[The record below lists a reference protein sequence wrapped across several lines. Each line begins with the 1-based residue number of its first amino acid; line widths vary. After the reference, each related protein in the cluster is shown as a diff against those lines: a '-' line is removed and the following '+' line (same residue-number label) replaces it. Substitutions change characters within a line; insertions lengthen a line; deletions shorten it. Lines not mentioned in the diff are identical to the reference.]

1 MSNMENGRRR
11 ASDNADNTDNT
22 TVSKRI
28 RRCFRVAKLVLK
40 NLLHG
45 PLFHDL
51 AGRLAVLL
59 HVALQTLCFAVIAV
73 CLAVD
78 AKWWRQTALAD
89 SYQSCRAPD
98 TNVET
103 LQLCKVFVDDLESML
118 KVLATAVAAVCVK
131 FCTATGSICCSRD
144 IANSTRLDQ
153 GDWFDPSRQDQ
164 VAKAVGRFRRFR
176 RSETHQLATPA
187 RRSLSKPCQWR
198 AAVISCAI
206 WASCLACDAITL
218 LGVGYYVLLFQ
229 TQIGEYADE
238 LFPDAQA
245 RRSWGSVIANVTA
258 LSAMIALDAC
268 MLAVAVLKIK
278 AIDKIPD
285 KIPDKS
291 KQLDTKGLENA
302 QGESTDSSENEMEED
317 QREVQEA
324 DEEVNTID
332 DASNVNSVSNIEL
345 EDMSRETD
353 RLLA

>member
-1 MSNMENGRRR
+1 MSNM
-11 ASDNADNTDNT
+11 
-22 TVSKRI
+22 SKRI

-59 HVALQTLCFAVIAV
+59 HVALQTLCFVVIAV

-103 LQLCKVFVDDLESML
+103 LQLCKVFVDDLESLL
-118 KVLATAVAAVCVK
+118 KVMATAVAAVCVK

-153 GDWFDPSRQDQ
+153 GDWFDPRRQDQ
-164 VAKAVGRFRRFR
+164 VAKAVGRFRR
-176 RSETHQLATPA
+176 SKTHQLATPA

-218 LGVGYYVLLFQ
+218 LCVGYYVLLFH
-229 TQIGEYADE
+229 TQIGEYTDE

-291 KQLDTKGLENA
+291 KQLDTASLQNA
-302 QGESTDSSENEMEED
+302 LDESTDSSEYEMEED
-317 QREVQEA
+317 GREAQEA

-332 DASNVNSVSNIEL
+332 DASNASSIEL